1 MTDATARRLFDVLTN
16 CELMHQL
23 HGRDRAEF
31 LRREANRH
39 LGETRREL
47 LRVAALG
54 PGIERWISIFLDSLQ
69 PETFTPKPGAHHA
82 PSRQT

>member
-1 MTDATARRLFDVLTN
+1 MTESTAQRLFTVLTN

-23 HGRDRAEF
+23 HHTNRADF

-54 PGIERWISIFLDSLQ
+54 PDIETWISIFLDSLQ
-69 PETFTPKPGAHHA
+69 PETFTPKTGARHA
-82 PSRQT
+82 QTDRR

>member
-1 MTDATARRLFDVLTN
+1 MTDATARRLFGVLTN

-23 HGRDRAEF
+23 HNTDRAEF

-69 PETFTPKPGAHHA
+69 PETFTPKPGVTHA
-82 PSRQT
+82 KTYSC

>member
-1 MTDATARRLFDVLTN
+1 MTDATARRLFDILTN

-23 HGRDRAEF
+23 HNTDRAEF

-54 PGIERWISIFLDSLQ
+54 PGIERWISIFLDSMQ
-69 PETFTPKPGAHHA
+69 PETFTKKTGAHHA
-82 PSRQT
+82 PPRQT

>member
-1 MTDATARRLFDVLTN
+1 MTPSTAQRLFDILTN
-16 CELMHQL
+16 CELMAQL
-23 HGRDRAEF
+23 HHTDRADF

-54 PGIERWISIFLDSLQ
+54 DDIETWISIFLDSLEA
-69 PETFTPKPGAHHA
+69 ETFTPKGAHHA
-82 PSRQT
+82 PTRHP